1 MTIHRLPAPKGGR
14 APNYRMAAKADRG
27 EIYLYDIIGAGWLG
41 GISARQFAKDLKALG
56 AVKTIDVRIN
66 SDGGDVFDGRA
77 MYTLLAEHPA
87 RIVVHVDGLAASI
100 AALIAMAGDEVRMA
114 DGTML
119 MIHNA
124 WGLAIGEAKEMRQT
138 ADLLD
143 SVSATIRDTMAK
155 RSGNTPDDVQ
165 AWMDAE
171 TWMTAD
177 VAKDRG
183 FADVVT
189 EPVKAAAMVRDLVH
203 AESGYRVAAST
214 RFKHI
219 PAALRPNRAAALS
232 IIRGEKP

>member
-27 EIYLYDIIGAGWLG
+27 EVYLYDIIGAGWLG
-41 GISARQFAKDLKALG
+41 GISAKQFAKDLKALG

-114 DGTML
+114 EGTML

-189 EPVKAAAMVRDLVH
+189 GKVKAAAMVRDLVH
-203 AESGYRVAAST
+203 AESGYRVAAAT

>member
-1 MTIHRLPAPKGGR
+1 
-14 APNYRMAAKADRG
+14 
-27 EIYLYDIIGAGWLG
+27 
-41 GISARQFAKDLKALG
+41 
-56 AVKTIDVRIN
+56 
-66 SDGGDVFDGRA
+66 
-77 MYTLLAEHPA
+77 
-87 RIVVHVDGLAASI
+87 
-100 AALIAMAGDEVRMA
+100 
-114 DGTML
+114 ML

-189 EPVKAAAMVRDLVH
+189 EKVKAAAMVRDLVH
-203 AESGYRVAAST
+203 AESGYRVAASA
-214 RFKHI
+214 RFKRI